1 MPKDSTKTDSIVG
14 TVLGEDRRRFPRYP
28 FIAYAEVTDTKP
40 PHVRIKARTSDLG
53 REGCYVDT
61 ITPFAV
67 GTNVLIGIMKND
79 KSFSA
84 RGTVLYST
92 VGMGMGLIFTLVQP
106 GELPVLEKW
115 LGELSG
121 ELPTE
126 PQPEPTMDGQFQDH
140 SDEQGEVREFF
151 DRLTTVLV
159 QKQVLTEAE
168 SKAMLDKLS
177 RNKKLY

>member
-1 MPKDSTKTDSIVG
+1 MPKDSEADANVG
-14 TVLGEDRRRFPRYP
+14 AMVDDRRRFPRYS
-28 FIAYAEVTDTKP
+28 FIAYAEVTDVKP

-79 KSFSA
+79 TAFSA
-84 RGTVLYST
+84 KGTVLYST
-92 VGMGMGLIFTLVQP
+92 VGMGMGMIFTLVQP

-115 LGELSG
+115 LAELSG
-121 ELPTE
+121 ELPIE
-126 PQPEPTMDGQFQDH
+126 PQPEPMDGQFQDH

-151 DRLTTVLV
+151 DRLTTFLM
-159 QKQVLTEAE
+159 QKRILTEAE